1 MPVEL
6 ARVYRRALLILFS
19 LRPRVHA
26 YSAGD
31 GYLLLSSTPFRSLGV
46 RMNQPSFTLQ
56 SLFRLSLPGHQSTA
70 SLIVTGVD
78 KDDAM
83 SATLNIVLAIAG
95 LR

>member
-1 MPVEL
+1 
-6 ARVYRRALLILFS
+6 
-19 LRPRVHA
+19 
-26 YSAGD
+26 
-31 GYLLLSSTPFRSLGV
+31 
-46 RMNQPSFTLQ
+46 MNQPSFTLQ

-78 KDDAM
+78 KDDAI